1 MEAIGTNSINS
12 ITQHAAAQNSYGL
25 STSGGLNV
33 KTEEGD
39 LVSISFSNEF
49 NYSESSSSINPQG
62 LSVPVAAHTLRQSCP
77 RGSFSCFAVF
87 DS

>member
-39 LVSISFSNEF
+39 LGLYLSGADFRHF
-49 NYSESSSSINPQG
+49 KPKCRPQ
-62 LSVPVAAHTLRQSCP
+62 
-77 RGSFSCFAVF
+77 RGSDGEGARLRRLSKKKKGKKGVV
-87 DS
+87 STQY

>member
-12 ITQHAAAQNSYGL
+12 ITQQAAAQNSYGL
-25 STSGGLNV
+25 STSADLNV

-49 NYSESSSSINPQG
+49 LLLKLKDLY
-62 LSVPVAAHTLRQSCP
+62 
-77 RGSFSCFAVF
+77 
-87 DS
+87 